1 MGCGC
6 NKKVAGAA
14 ATNSANR
21 MVTVYSVQKD
31 GTTLSEFST
40 LPEARAEAVKVGG
53 RVKVSS
59 KKAG

>member
-6 NKKVAGAA
+6 NKKVAGSAA
-14 ATNSANR
+14 SNAASR

-31 GTTLSEFST
+31 GATLSEFST